1 MIEQVAFGK
10 ARIALFQAGG
20 FIGVDVG
27 YGFSQFGLFLLG
39 QYANIA
45 LVFAVLFG
53 QQEDAAANGSA
64 FQGHGS
70 QVGNLFLGVLQ
81 QCFAFAVVCV

>member
-20 FIGVDVG
+20 FVGVDVG
-27 YGFSQFGLFLLG
+27 YGFSQFGLFFLG

-45 LVFAVLFG
+45 LVFAVFVF
-53 QQEDAAANGSA
+53 S
-64 FQGHGS
+64 
-70 QVGNLFLGVLQ
+70 
-81 QCFAFAVVCV
+81 